1 MKKNC
6 LSLAISF
13 LCMLAFVATLGA
25 AEKKPASGAKKI
37 IVTPNE
43 LQWKQGPAAVPE
55 SKMAVLE
62 GDPKQKGFFVMR
74 IKLPAGSKIPLH
86 VHENVERVTVI
97 SGKINLAMG
106 DHAENPTELPAGSYF
121 SLAPNI
127 PHNVSVA
134 EETVLQIATYGPW
147 TFKPLKKGAAK

>member
-13 LCMLAFVATLGA
+13 LCMLSFVASLGA
-25 AEKKPASGAKKI
+25 AEKKPASAAKKI

-55 SKMAVLE
+55 AKMAVLE

-106 DHAENPTELPAGSYF
+106 DRAENPTELPAGSYF

-134 EETVLQIATYGPW
+134 EETVLQIATFGPW
-147 TFKPLKKGAAK
+147 TFKPLKKGAQ

>member
-13 LCMLAFVATLGA
+13 LCMLSFVATLGA
-25 AEKKPASGAKKI
+25 AEKKPASAAKKI

-55 SKMAVLE
+55 AKMAVLE

-86 VHENVERVTVI
+86 VHENIERVTVI

-106 DHAENPTELPAGSYF
+106 DRAENPIELRLGIFPECLIKKTYF
-121 SLAPNI
+121 AFKISWAIRPCSL
-127 PHNVSVA
+127 
-134 EETVLQIATYGPW
+134 Y
-147 TFKPLKKGAAK
+147 